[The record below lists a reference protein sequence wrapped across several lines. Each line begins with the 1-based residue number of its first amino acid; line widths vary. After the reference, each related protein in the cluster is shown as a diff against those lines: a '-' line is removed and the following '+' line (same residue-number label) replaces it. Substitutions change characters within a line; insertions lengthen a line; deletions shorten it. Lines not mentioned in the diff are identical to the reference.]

1 MPNRRSP
8 HPQGHRST
16 KGAADVTPLRG
27 LPTLDQAECPPKL
40 CAEALRVWED
50 FWASD
55 ISAAAKRSDHYALRR
70 WIEAVD
76 EREGLMRVVREA
88 QLVDGSQGQPRLNP
102 LFKRL
107 GEVEK
112 HIADFEERF
121 GMTPRARAALGIEV
135 GKAAMTADQLNR
147 MARNGSDQDAPEGGQ
162 IEEGIDGFI
171 DA

>member
-8 HPQGHRST
+8 NPQGHRST
-16 KGAADVTPLRG
+16 KGAAAVTPLKG
-27 LPTLDQAECPPKL
+27 LPTLDTADRPDGLCP
-40 CAEALRVWED
+40 EAQRVWDD

-76 EREGLMRVVREA
+76 EREGLMKTVRKS
-88 QLVDGSQGQPRLNP
+88 QFVDGSQGQPRLNP

-147 MARNGSDQDAPEGGQ
+147 MARNGSDEDEGDSPE
-162 IEEGIDGFI
+162 ETVEGFI